1 MTSTTRRNAL
11 MHSAAMLAAAT
22 LGTPLWAQDNV
33 SPTTW
38 DRIAS
43 TKTLRIAAVAGGA
56 PNYQKDLATGQW
68 SGIMIGLASNLA
80 TKLGAKLEITE
91 TTWGNAVLDLQS
103 NKIDIFFG
111 LNPTPQRMKVITF
124 SQPLYNNAYSL
135 IARKDYNPKTWEEM
149 DSPEVTIAVDVGSSY
164 DNLVTAMYKKA
175 KILRFEKSADATLA
189 VQTGR
194 ADVQPL
200 VVTLSAGIVKKNPGI
215 GHVVVPEPIKATST
229 NAGLRMET
237 DQRWKTYV
245 DSWIAEL
252 RGTGAINTIVL
263 GNLDKLMDIKP
274 SEIPAIVSF

>member
-1 MTSTTRRNAL
+1 MTKTNRRNVL
-11 MHSAAMLAAAT
+11 LGSAAL
-22 LGTPLWAQDNV
+22 LGSAMTVPTWAQDNIDMA
-33 SPTTW
+33 TW

-43 TKTLRIAAVAGGA
+43 SKTLRIAAVAGGA
-56 PNYQKDLATGQW
+56 PNYQKDLATGEW
-68 SGIMIGLASNLA
+68 GGIMIDLANNLA
-80 TKLGAKLEITE
+80 AKLGAKLVITE

-111 LNPTPQRMKVITF
+111 LNPTPQRLKVIAF
-124 SQPLYNNAYSL
+124 SEPLYNNAYSL
-135 IARKDYNPKTWEEM
+135 IAKKGFSPKTWDEM
-149 DSPEVTIAVDVGSSY
+149 DTPDVTIAVDVGSSY

-215 GHVVVPEPIKATST
+215 GHVVVPEPIKGTST

-245 DSWIAEL
+245 DGWIAEL
-252 RGTGAINTIVL
+252 RKSGAINTIVL
-263 GNLDKLMDIKP
+263 ANLDKLMSIKRE
-274 SEIPAIVSF
+274 EIPAIVSF

>member
-1 MTSTTRRNAL
+1 MKTNQQRRVVLGAVAMAAVTL
-11 MHSAAMLAAAT
+11 SAPT
-22 LGTPLWAQDNV
+22 WAQADMA
-33 SPTTW
+33 TW

-68 SGIMIGLASNLA
+68 SGIMIDLANNLA
-80 TKLGAKLEITE
+80 AKLGAKLEINE

-111 LNPTPQRMKVITF
+111 LNPTPQRLKVIAF

-135 IARKDYNPKTWEEM
+135 IAKKGYSPKTWDEM
-149 DSPEVTIAVDVGSSY
+149 DNPDVTIAVDVGSSY

-215 GHVVVPEPIKATST
+215 GHVVVPEPVKGTST
-229 NAGLRMET
+229 NAGFRMET

-245 DSWIAEL
+245 DGWIADL
-252 RGTGAINTIVL
+252 RKTDAINTIVL
-263 GNLDKLMDIKP
+263 TNLDKLMSIKRE
-274 SEIPAIVSF
+274 EIPAIVNF

>member
-1 MTSTTRRNAL
+1 MTKTNRRKL
-11 MHSAAMLAAAT
+11 LLGSAAL
-22 LGTPLWAQDNV
+22 LGSAMTVPAWAQNQADMA
-33 SPTTW
+33 TW
-38 DRIAS
+38 DRIVS
-43 TKTLRIAAVAGGA
+43 SKTLRIAAVAGGA
-56 PNYQKDLATGQW
+56 PNYQKDLATGAW
-68 SGIMIGLASNLA
+68 SGIMIDLANNLA
-80 TKLGAKLEITE
+80 AKLGAKLVISE

-111 LNPTPQRMKVITF
+111 LNPTPQREKVIAF

-135 IARKDYNPKTWEEM
+135 IAKKGYSPKTWEEL
-149 DSPEVTIAVDVGSSY
+149 DTPEVTIAVDVGSSY

-215 GHVVVPEPIKATST
+215 GHMVVPEPIKGTST

-237 DQRWKTYV
+237 DQRWRAYV
-245 DSWIAEL
+245 DGWIAEL
-252 RGTGAINTIVL
+252 RQSGTINTLVL
-263 GNLDKLMDIKP
+263 ANLDKLMNIKRE
-274 SEIPAIVSF
+274 EIPAIVSF

>member
-1 MTSTTRRNAL
+1 MTPINRRNL
-11 MHSAAMLAAAT
+11 LLTSAAVLGAISAPT
-22 LGTPLWAQDNV
+22 LAQDKADM
-33 SPTTW
+33 STW

-56 PNYQKDLATGQW
+56 PNYNKDLATGAW
-68 SGIMIGLASNLA
+68 SGIMIDLANDLA
-80 TKLGAKLEITE
+80 KKLGVKLVIAE

-111 LNPTPQRMKVITF
+111 LNPTPQRMKVISF
-124 SQPLYNNAYSL
+124 SEPLYKNAYSL
-135 IARKDYNPKTWEEM
+135 IAKKGFTPRTWEEM
-149 DSPEVTIAVDVGSSY
+149 DTPEVTIAVDVGSSY

-215 GHVVVPEPIKATST
+215 GHVVVPEPVKGTST
-229 NAGLRMET
+229 NAGLRMEA
-237 DQRWKTYV
+237 DPRWKNYV
-245 DSWIAEL
+245 DAWIADL
-252 RGTGAINTIVL
+252 RKSDAINAIVL
-263 GNLDKLMDIKP
+263 GNLDRLMSIKRE
-274 SEIPAIVSF
+274 EIPAIVSF

>member
-1 MTSTTRRNAL
+1 MKTHQHRRLFLGAV
-11 MHSAAMLAAAT
+11 ALAAAVW
-22 LGTPLWAQDNV
+22 GAPAWAQGTADMA
-33 SPTTW
+33 TW

-56 PNYQKDLATGQW
+56 PNYQKDLVTGQW
-68 SGIMIGLASNLA
+68 SGIMIDLANNLA
-80 TKLGAKLEITE
+80 AKLGAKLEISE

-111 LNPTPQRMKVITF
+111 LNPTPQRLKVITF

-135 IARKDYNPKTWEEM
+135 IAKKGYSPKTWEEM
-149 DSPEVTIAVDVGSSY
+149 DTPDVTIAVDVGSSY
-164 DNLVTAMYKKA
+164 DNLVTAMYTKA

-215 GHVVVPEPIKATST
+215 GHVVVPEPIKGTST
-229 NAGLRMET
+229 NAGLRMES
-237 DQRWKTYV
+237 DQRWRAYV
-245 DSWIAEL
+245 DEWIADL
-252 RGTGAINTIVL
+252 RKTDAINPIVL
-263 GNLDKLMDIKP
+263 GNLDKLMNIKRE
-274 SEIPAIVSF
+274 EIPAIVSF

>member
-1 MTSTTRRNAL
+1 MKTNLQRRIVLGAV
-11 MHSAAMLAAAT
+11 AVAAALASAPGWT
-22 LGTPLWAQDNV
+22 QDKADM
-33 SPTTW
+33 TTW

-68 SGIMIGLASNLA
+68 SGIMIDLANNLA
-80 TKLGAKLEITE
+80 TKLGAKLEINE

-111 LNPTPQRMKVITF
+111 LNPTPQRLKVIAF

-135 IARKDYNPKTWEEM
+135 VAKKGYSPKTWDEM
-149 DSPEVTIAVDVGSSY
+149 DSPNVTIAVDVGSSY
-164 DNLVTAMYKKA
+164 DNLVTTMYTKA

-215 GHVVVPEPIKATST
+215 GHVVVPEPIKGTST

-245 DSWIAEL
+245 DGWIADL
-252 RGTGAINTIVL
+252 RKANAINPIVL
-263 GNLDKLMDIKP
+263 GNLDKLMSIKRE
-274 SEIPAIVSF
+274 EIPAIVNF

>member
-1 MTSTTRRNAL
+1 MKTHPQRRIVL
-11 MHSAAMLAAAT
+11 GAAALAAAVLWSPT
-22 LGTPLWAQDNV
+22 WAQDKADMA
-33 SPTTW
+33 TW

-56 PNYQKDLATGQW
+56 PNYNKDLSTGQW
-68 SGIMIGLASNLA
+68 SGIMIDLANNLA
-80 TKLGAKLEITE
+80 TKLGAKLEINE

-111 LNPTPQRMKVITF
+111 LNPTPQRMKVISF
-124 SQPLYNNAYSL
+124 SEPLYNNAYSL
-135 IARKDYNPKTWEEM
+135 IAKKGFSPKTWEVM
-149 DSPEVTIAVDVGSSY
+149 DTPDVTIAVDVGSSY
-164 DNLVTAMYKKA
+164 DNLVTAMYTKA

-215 GHVVVPEPIKATST
+215 GHVVVPEPIKGTST

-245 DSWIAEL
+245 DGWIADL
-252 RGTGAINTIVL
+252 RKSDAINPIVL
-263 GNLDKLMDIKP
+263 GNLDKLMGIKRE
-274 SEIPAIVSF
+274 EIPAIVNF

>member
-1 MTSTTRRNAL
+1 MTPINRRNL
-11 MHSAAMLAAAT
+11 LLTSAAVLGAISAPT
-22 LGTPLWAQDNV
+22 LAQDKADM
-33 SPTTW
+33 STW

-56 PNYQKDLATGQW
+56 PNYNKDLATGAW
-68 SGIMIGLASNLA
+68 SGIMIDLANDLA
-80 TKLGAKLEITE
+80 KKLGVKLVIAE

-111 LNPTPQRMKVITF
+111 LNPTPQRMKVISF
-124 SQPLYNNAYSL
+124 SEPLYKNAYSL
-135 IARKDYNPKTWEEM
+135 IAKKGFTPRTWEEM
-149 DSPEVTIAVDVGSSY
+149 DTPEVTIAVDVGSSY

-215 GHVVVPEPIKATST
+215 GHVVVPEPVKGTST
-229 NAGLRMET
+229 NAGLRMEA
-237 DQRWKTYV
+237 DPRWKNYV
-245 DSWIAEL
+245 DAWIADL
-252 RGTGAINTIVL
+252 RKSDAINAIVL
-263 GNLDKLMDIKP
+263 GNLDRLMSIKRE
-274 SEIPAIVSF
+274 EIPAIVNF